1 MAPISYEI
9 DTGWPSSL
17 DTMYHRISALTR
29 RWANFK
35 IGLTNFPE
43 RRWRQEY
50 EGQYDEMIVVYETSS
65 HRNAATLE
73 TWLIDYYKEHHS
85 LAEKLDNDRRGGGGR
100 KGDGWYYYVYVVR
113 RR

>member
-1 MAPISYEI
+1 MTLIRYEV
-9 DTGWPSSL
+9 DTGWPSGL
-17 DTMYHRISALTR
+17 YTMNSRISALTR
-29 RWANFK
+29 RWPNFK
-35 IGLTNFPE
+35 IGITNYPE
-43 RRWRQEY
+43 KRWREAY

-73 TWLIDYYKEHHS
+73 TWLIDYYKEHNS

-100 KGDGWYYYVYVVR
+100 KGDGWYYVYVVR